1 MIFLHTPRHPPI
13 HPFIPPSIQPST
25 FLRKLKM
32 LKGRGSLNSNEGNQ
46 VFDIFFIIWEPWK
59 DALNIYSYATS
70 HAQWKKEG
78 ENWLKW
84 RSSYIFHTKPHLLLI
99 SCTRQWKVLPSQIC
113 VFFTQKVL
121 IIPTVRWCES
131 CVFNKIFLVCDSWL
145 TFEKLKSRGNQRSKT
160 SKRNG
165 FEIRLKFKN
174 FFFYLTNSL
183 RKYQHF

>member
-1 MIFLHTPRHPPI
+1 MDRWTAMKETRFLT
-13 HPFIPPSIQPST
+13 
-25 FLRKLKM
+25 
-32 LKGRGSLNSNEGNQ
+32 
-46 VFDIFFIIWEPWK
+46 IFFFIWEPWK
-59 DALNIYSYATS
+59 DTLNIYSYATS